1 MMAVIRT
8 ICSRASELTGPVVDG
23 FSLPVGDLKSSN
35 ILLCVAPTAPYGR
48 TAKVADFGLARV
60 YAAGET
66 HKSTRTLGT
75 VSKAGLV
82 DDVWF
87 MICGAAVVPVGG
99 SCWALHIYC

>member
-1 MMAVIRT
+1 M
-8 ICSRASELTGPVVDG
+8 LTEPAGVAWIP
-23 FSLPVGDLKSSN
+23 LAVGDLKSSN

-75 VSKAGLV
+75 VSNAGLV
-82 DDVWF
+82 DYVWL
-87 MICGAAVVPVGG
+87 MIMEQLSFQLMAG
-99 SCWALHIYC
+99 SSQTS